1 MLELWACCMVRHLPR
16 LLSMS
21 GVVWFDTSPIN
32 QSYLVHEWCAIL
44 TASLQHPHI
53 YFIRKMASVL
63 EAGRT
68 ATPPRQG
75 PGEPALHTSIC
86 IVYENACSEC
96 ARQLNVRILQI
107 DEQTPAANAILQRIC
122 INACSE
128 CARQLYRY
136 ISARAS
142 LGPHCSNPL
151 PHSELVS
158 PARQKHKASL
168 QMCLLFIKLY
178 YKLQPR

>member
-1 MLELWACCMVRHLPR
+1 MR
-16 LLSMS
+16 LSRIALRASS
-21 GVVWFDTSPIN
+21 GP
-32 QSYLVHEWCAIL
+32 
-44 TASLQHPHI
+44 
-53 YFIRKMASVL
+53 SVL
-63 EAGRT
+63 MAGRT

-75 PGEPALHTSIC
+75 HGEPALHTSIC